1 MSFDFTE
8 NFTLELPDFSKSDIN
23 FSESFNSN
31 NGLIIEVAA
40 IHEGLTS
47 NYNNYSAEEL
57 EKALQS
63 WVDPYPK
70 PIILNHDL
78 NTEAIGRVM
87 AAKMDKEEDG
97 SSFVRLQIAITDP
110 VAAQKV
116 LDKRYLTGSV
126 GGRAGKAV
134 CSVSGEDL
142 AAEDA
147 SGRPKAAKYKRGK
160 VYKGKLA
167 YVEMQDISFKE
178 YSFVNQP
185 ADQKSGVRALKSVDG
200 KNEVPGSEGWV
211 ARSNAFVL
219 SMDNEDIFSIAEN
232 KSIFSEMNKKESKP
246 IYLQLK
252 GAFLT
257 ALSIQENENYK
268 YNDSS
273 LLSHENENIDNCQ
286 ENSNMDQDTNSDDIL
301 AAVQELSDDLSTM
314 SVAKESEEL
323 AQAIESEETIESVE
337 TVKSE
342 VVVTEADSASAIAGL
357 QKVLADTLTFYF
369 AAHRAHWNVEGEDF
383 TEFHQLFSM
392 IYEDAIGSIDDIA
405 ENLRK
410 LQAFPINLTQIVMDA
425 SFKDDASGTDAL
437 MLAGDLLTKNNM
449 VNDSV
454 LSAFGAATAANEQ
467 GIANFLAERDDK
479 HKKWAWQL
487 RSSLKMEAAS
497 SEESEWRENGS
508 KALLEKAEELGNQEV
523 DSANL
528 SEAKEDQ
535 GKEITG
541 ADLTDANAV
550 SEQDANEKAR
560 IQSLEEE
567 NKKLKSAL
575 HRTLVER
582 VVDTKIGLGFEL
594 SDDREKLIEEYATRT
609 ASSLADSL
617 RDLAKTPS
625 KFGKRIG
632 EMLNMPTIASEAEVS
647 VKEENV
653 LTIDMEEKPIKDSDP
668 KESFEQVLVDA
679 LMGRRKL

>member
-286 ENSNMDQDTNSDDIL
+286 ENSNMDQETNGDDIL

-314 SVAKESEEL
+314 SVAKESEV
-323 AQAIESEETIESVE
+323 SEETVELEE
-337 TVKSE
+337 TVVSEEAVESE
-342 VVVTEADSASAIAGL
+342 VVLTEADSESAI
-357 QKVLADTLTFYF
+357 
-369 AAHRAHWNVEGEDF
+369 E
-383 TEFHQLFSM
+383 
-392 IYEDAIGSIDDIA
+392 
-405 ENLRK
+405 
-410 LQAFPINLTQIVMDA
+410 
-425 SFKDDASGTDAL
+425 
-437 MLAGDLLTKNNM
+437 
-449 VNDSV
+449 
-454 LSAFGAATAANEQ
+454 TAP
-467 GIANFLAERDDK
+467 
-479 HKKWAWQL
+479 
-487 RSSLKMEAAS
+487 
-497 SEESEWRENGS
+497 SEESESKENGS
-508 KALLEKAEELGNQEV
+508 KALPEEVEEIGNQEV
-523 DSANL
+523 DSANS
-528 SEAKEDQ
+528 SEAEEDQ

-541 ADLTDANAV
+541 ADLTDTNEV
-550 SEQDANEKAR
+550 SEQDAIAKAR

-575 HRTLVER
+575 HRTLIER
-582 VVDTKIGLGFEL
+582 VVDTRIGLGFEL

-625 KFGKRIG
+625 KFGKRIS

-653 LTIDMEEKPIKDSDP
+653 LTIDMEEEPIKALDP
-668 KESFEQVLVDA
+668 KESFEQVLVDT

>member
-286 ENSNMDQDTNSDDIL
+286 ENSNMDQETNGDDIL

-314 SVAKESEEL
+314 SVAKESEVSQETVEL
-323 AQAIESEETIESVE
+323 EETVVSEEAVE
-337 TVKSE
+337 SE
-342 VVVTEADSASAIAGL
+342 VVVTEADSESTIET
-357 QKVLADTLTFYF
+357 V
-369 AAHRAHWNVEGEDF
+369 
-383 TEFHQLFSM
+383 
-392 IYEDAIGSIDDIA
+392 
-405 ENLRK
+405 
-410 LQAFPINLTQIVMDA
+410 P
-425 SFKDDASGTDAL
+425 
-437 MLAGDLLTKNNM
+437 
-449 VNDSV
+449 
-454 LSAFGAATAANEQ
+454 
-467 GIANFLAERDDK
+467 
-479 HKKWAWQL
+479 
-487 RSSLKMEAAS
+487 
-497 SEESEWRENGS
+497 SEESESKENGS
-508 KALLEKAEELGNQEV
+508 KALPEKAEEIGNQEV
-523 DSANL
+523 DSANS
-528 SEAKEDQ
+528 SEAEEDQ
-535 GKEITG
+535 GKEITT
-541 ADLTDANAV
+541 ADLTDTNAV
-550 SEQDANEKAR
+550 SEQDAIAKAR

-575 HRTLVER
+575 HRTLIER
-582 VVDTKIGLGFEL
+582 VVDTRIGLGFEL

-625 KFGKRIG
+625 KFGKRIS

-653 LTIDMEEKPIKDSDP
+653 LTIDMEDEPVKALDP
-668 KESFEQVLVDA
+668 KESFEQVLVDT

>member
-23 FSESFNSN
+23 FSESFNSS

-286 ENSNMDQDTNSDDIL
+286 ENSNMDQETNGDDIL

-314 SVAKESEEL
+314 SVAKESEV
-323 AQAIESEETIESVE
+323 SEETVELEE
-337 TVKSE
+337 TVVSEEAVESE
-342 VVVTEADSASAIAGL
+342 VVVTEADSESTIET
-357 QKVLADTLTFYF
+357 V
-369 AAHRAHWNVEGEDF
+369 
-383 TEFHQLFSM
+383 
-392 IYEDAIGSIDDIA
+392 
-405 ENLRK
+405 
-410 LQAFPINLTQIVMDA
+410 P
-425 SFKDDASGTDAL
+425 
-437 MLAGDLLTKNNM
+437 
-449 VNDSV
+449 
-454 LSAFGAATAANEQ
+454 
-467 GIANFLAERDDK
+467 
-479 HKKWAWQL
+479 
-487 RSSLKMEAAS
+487 
-497 SEESEWRENGS
+497 SEESESKENGS
-508 KALLEKAEELGNQEV
+508 KALPEKAEEIGNQEV
-523 DSANL
+523 DSANS
-528 SEAKEDQ
+528 SEAEEDQ
-535 GKEITG
+535 GKEITT
-541 ADLTDANAV
+541 ADLTDTNAV
-550 SEQDANEKAR
+550 SEQDAIAKAR

-575 HRTLVER
+575 HRTLIER
-582 VVDTKIGLGFEL
+582 VVDTRIGLGFEL

-625 KFGKRIG
+625 KFGKRIS

-653 LTIDMEEKPIKDSDP
+653 LTIDMEDEPVKALDP
-668 KESFEQVLVDA
+668 KESFEQVLVDT

>member
-8 NFTLELPDFSKSDIN
+8 NFILELPDFSKSDIN

-134 CSVSGEDL
+134 CSVSGDDL
-142 AAEDA
+142 ATEDA
-147 SGRPKAAKYKRGK
+147 SGRPKIAKFKRGK

-185 ADQKSGVRALKSVDG
+185 ADQKSGVRALKPVDG

-219 SMDNEDIFSIAEN
+219 SMDNEDIFCIAEN

-257 ALSIQENENYK
+257 ALSIQESENYK
-268 YNDSS
+268 YKDSS
-273 LLSHENENIDNCQ
+273 LLSDENENIDNCQ
-286 ENSNMDQDTNSDDIL
+286 ENSNMDQETNGDDIL

-314 SVAKESEEL
+314 SVAKESEV
-323 AQAIESEETIESVE
+323 SEETVELEKTVVSEE
-337 TVKSE
+337 TVESE
-342 VVVTEADSASAIAGL
+342 VVVTETDSESTIET
-357 QKVLADTLTFYF
+357 V
-369 AAHRAHWNVEGEDF
+369 
-383 TEFHQLFSM
+383 
-392 IYEDAIGSIDDIA
+392 
-405 ENLRK
+405 
-410 LQAFPINLTQIVMDA
+410 
-425 SFKDDASGTDAL
+425 
-437 MLAGDLLTKNNM
+437 
-449 VNDSV
+449 
-454 LSAFGAATAANEQ
+454 
-467 GIANFLAERDDK
+467 
-479 HKKWAWQL
+479 
-487 RSSLKMEAAS
+487 S
-497 SEESEWRENGS
+497 SEESESKENGS
-508 KALLEKAEELGNQEV
+508 KALPEEAGEIGNQEV
-523 DSANL
+523 DSANS
-528 SEAKEDQ
+528 SEAEEDQ

-541 ADLTDANAV
+541 ADLTDVNVV
-550 SEQDANEKAR
+550 SEQDANAKAR

-575 HRTLVER
+575 HRTLIER
-582 VVDTKIGLGFEL
+582 VVDTRIGLGFEL

-625 KFGKRIG
+625 KFGKRIS

-653 LTIDMEEKPIKDSDP
+653 LTIDMEDEPIKALDP
-668 KESFEQVLVDA
+668 RESFEQVLVDT

>member
-8 NFTLELPDFSKSDIN
+8 NFTLELPDFSKSDID
-23 FSESFNSN
+23 FSESFNSRH
-31 NGLIIEVAA
+31 GLIIEVAA

-47 NYNNYSAEEL
+47 NYNNYSAVEL

-78 NTEAIGRVM
+78 NTEPIGRVM

-126 GGRAGKAV
+126 GGRAAKAI

-142 AAEDA
+142 ATEDD
-147 SGRPKAAKYKRGK
+147 SGRPKAIKYKRGK

-167 YVEMQDISFKE
+167 YVDMQDISFKE

-200 KNEVPGSEGWV
+200 KAELADSEGWV
-211 ARSNAFVL
+211 AKSAAFVL
-219 SMDNEDIFSIAEN
+219 NMDNEDIISIEEN
-232 KSIFSEMNKKESKP
+232 RSILSDMKKKESKP
-246 IYLQLK
+246 IYLHLK

-257 ALSIQENENYK
+257 AVALQESENYK
-268 YNDSS
+268 CSDNS
-273 LLSHENENIDNCQ
+273 LLSSENKNIDNCQ

-314 SVAKESEEL
+314 AVAKESEEVV
-323 AQAIESEETIESVE
+323 ESEVIA
-337 TVKSE
+337 
-342 VVVTEADSASAIAGL
+342 TEADSASTIAGL
-357 QKVLADTLTFYF
+357 QKVLADTFTFYYV
-369 AAHRAHWNVEGEDF
+369 AHRAHWNVEGEDF
-383 TEFHQLFSM
+383 TEFHELFSN
-392 IYEDAIGSIDDIA
+392 IYEDALGAIDPIA
-405 ENLRK
+405 ENVRK
-410 LQAFPINLTQIVMDA
+410 LQGMPINLTQVVMDA
-425 SFKDDASGTDAL
+425 SFKDDAATTDAL
-437 MLAGDLLTKNNM
+437 TLAGDLLTKNNM
-449 VNDSV
+449 VNQSV
-454 LSAFGAATAANEQ
+454 LSAFGAANAANEQ
-467 GIANFLAERDDK
+467 GIANFLAERDDM

-487 RSSLKMEAAS
+487 RASLKMEAMS
-497 SEESEWRENGS
+497 PEESEWRENGS
-508 KALLEKAEELGNQEV
+508 KTLLESQEELTEEVV
-523 DSANL
+523 DSEVSN
-528 SEAKEDQ
+528 EVKEDQ
-535 GKEITG
+535 EIEESN
-541 ADLTDANAV
+541 ADLTDNNAV
-550 SEQDANEKAR
+550 SEKNADEENIK

-582 VVDTKIGLGFEL
+582 VVDTKISLGYEAVN
-594 SDDREKLIEEYATRT
+594 DRERLVEEYAGRT
-609 ASSLADSL
+609 ASSLADTL
-617 RDLAKTPS
+617 RDLAKVPV
-625 KFGKRIG
+625 KAAKRIG
-632 EMLNMPTIASEAEVS
+632 EMLNMPEIASEAAVS
-647 VKEENV
+647 ATEDNVVTLDREEPAKADN
-653 LTIDMEEKPIKDSDP
+653 P

>member
-268 YNDSS
+268 YKDSS
-273 LLSHENENIDNCQ
+273 LLSDENENIDNCQ
-286 ENSNMDQDTNSDDIL
+286 ENSNMDQETNGDDIL

-314 SVAKESEEL
+314 SVAKESEV
-323 AQAIESEETIESVE
+323 SEETVELEE
-337 TVKSE
+337 TVVSEETVESE
-342 VVVTEADSASAIAGL
+342 VVVTETDSESTIET
-357 QKVLADTLTFYF
+357 V
-369 AAHRAHWNVEGEDF
+369 
-383 TEFHQLFSM
+383 
-392 IYEDAIGSIDDIA
+392 
-405 ENLRK
+405 
-410 LQAFPINLTQIVMDA
+410 
-425 SFKDDASGTDAL
+425 
-437 MLAGDLLTKNNM
+437 
-449 VNDSV
+449 
-454 LSAFGAATAANEQ
+454 
-467 GIANFLAERDDK
+467 
-479 HKKWAWQL
+479 
-487 RSSLKMEAAS
+487 S
-497 SEESEWRENGS
+497 SEKSESKENGS
-508 KALLEKAEELGNQEV
+508 KALPEEAGEIGNQEV
-523 DSANL
+523 DSANS
-528 SEAKEDQ
+528 SEAEEDQ

-541 ADLTDANAV
+541 ADLTDVNVV
-550 SEQDANEKAR
+550 SEQDANAKAR

-575 HRTLVER
+575 HRTLIER
-582 VVDTKIGLGFEL
+582 VVDTRIGLGFEL

-625 KFGKRIG
+625 KFGKRIS

-653 LTIDMEEKPIKDSDP
+653 LTIDMEDEPIKALDP
-668 KESFEQVLVDA
+668 RESFEQVLVDT

>member
-1 MSFDFTE
+1 MSFDFIE

-23 FSESFNSN
+23 FSESFNSKH
-31 NGLIIEVAA
+31 GLIIEVAA

-47 NYNNYSAEEL
+47 NYNNYSAQEL

-142 AAEDA
+142 ATEDA
-147 SGRPKAAKYKRGK
+147 SGRPKVVKYKRGK

-167 YVEMQDISFKE
+167 YVDMQDISFKE

-185 ADQKSGVRALKSVDG
+185 ADQKSGVRSLKAVDG
-200 KNEVPGSEGWV
+200 KAELFDSENWI

-219 SMDNEDIFSIAEN
+219 SMDNEDIFSIQEN
-232 KSIFSEMNKKESKP
+232 RSILSDMKKKESKP

-273 LLSHENENIDNCQ
+273 LLSDQNKNIDNCQ
-286 ENSNMDQDTNSDDIL
+286 ENSNMDQDTNGDDIL
-301 AAVQELSDDLSTM
+301 AAVQELSDDLSTI

-323 AQAIESEETIESVE
+323 EEAIESEETIES
-337 TVKSE
+337 E
-342 VVVTEADSASAIAGL
+342 VVVTEADSE
-357 QKVLADTLTFYF
+357 TT
-369 AAHRAHWNVEGEDF
+369 VEEV
-383 TEFHQLFSM
+383 
-392 IYEDAIGSIDDIA
+392 A
-405 ENLRK
+405 
-410 LQAFPINLTQIVMDA
+410 
-425 SFKDDASGTDAL
+425 
-437 MLAGDLLTKNNM
+437 
-449 VNDSV
+449 
-454 LSAFGAATAANEQ
+454 
-467 GIANFLAERDDK
+467 
-479 HKKWAWQL
+479 
-487 RSSLKMEAAS
+487 
-497 SEESEWRENGS
+497 SEESESKENGS
-508 KALLEKAEELGNQEV
+508 KALPEEVEEIGNQEV
-523 DSANL
+523 DSANS
-528 SEAKEDQ
+528 SEAEEDQ
-535 GKEITG
+535 GKETVG
-541 ADLTDANAV
+541 ADLTDVNVV
-550 SEQDANEKAR
+550 SEQDAIAKAR

-575 HRTLVER
+575 HRTLIER
-582 VVDTKIGLGFEL
+582 VVDTRIGLGFEL
-594 SDDREKLIEEYATRT
+594 SDDREKLIEEYSTRT

-625 KFGKRIG
+625 KSGKRIG

-653 LTIDMEEKPIKDSDP
+653 LTIDMEEEPIKASDP
-668 KESFEQVLVDA
+668 KESFEQILVDA